1 MRILFVVLGYMALAL
16 GLVGIAVPLLPT
28 TPLLLLS
35 SCLFLK
41 GSPRLHAR
49 LLAMPRVGAY
59 IRQFEATRAIPL
71 RAKVLAVVMM
81 SASFVF
87 LIVCVAESWWLRLVL
102 ALAAVAVGWHILSYK
117 TALYND
123 YSSYMR
129 RVFGCKVQKVS
140 VDASFTCPNRDG
152 TVGWGG
158 CTYCNNASFSPSYC
172 RRERSVA
179 CQVRDGVAFF
189 ARKYPQMK
197 YLAYFQSYT
206 STYGRLDD
214 LMRKYEEALSVDGV
228 VGIVIGTRPDCMPD
242 VLLSYL
248 SRLSRQTYV
257 MVEYGIESTDDA
269 MLRHI
274 NRGHDFAVVRDAVA
288 RTAGAGVAVGGHIIL
303 GLPGDTAESI
313 MRQPAILS
321 GLPLTTLKLHQLQ
334 IIRGTRMAAEYA
346 AAPGRFALF
355 DVDDYVDVVVAYIE
369 RLRPSMV
376 LDRFVSQ
383 SPRELLVAPDW
394 GLKNYEFVEKVK
406 KRLEAQQT
414 YQGRLYRD

>member
-1 MRILFVVLGYMALAL
+1 MMA
-16 GLVGIAVPLLPT
+16 
-28 TPLLLLS
+28 
-35 SCLFLK
+35 
-41 GSPRLHAR
+41 
-49 LLAMPRVGAY
+49 
-59 IRQFEATRAIPL
+59 
-71 RAKVLAVVMM
+71 
-81 SASFVF
+81 
-87 LIVCVAESWWLRLVL
+87 
-102 ALAAVAVGWHILSYK
+102 
-117 TALYND
+117 ALYND

-321 GLPLTTLKLHQLQ
+321 GLPLTCTSC
-334 IIRGTRMAAEYA
+334 RSS
-346 AAPGRFALF
+346 
-355 DVDDYVDVVVAYIE
+355 VAHGW
-369 RLRPSMV
+369 RPSMQQPRDV
-376 LDRFVSQ
+376 LHCLMSMTMWMLSSPISRGCGPRWCLTVS
-383 SPRELLVAPDW
+383 SRNLHASFWSLPTGD
-394 GLKNYEFVEKVK
+394 
-406 KRLEAQQT
+406 
-414 YQGRLYRD
+414 

>member
-1 MRILFVVLGYMALAL
+1 MVAEARPRSG
-16 GLVGIAVPLLPT
+16 
-28 TPLLLLS
+28 
-35 SCLFLK
+35 
-41 GSPRLHAR
+41 GSGGG
-49 LLAMPRVGAY
+49 MAY
-59 IRQFEATRAIPL
+59 IELQDSP
-71 RAKVLAVVMM
+71 VMM
-81 SASFVF
+81 A
-87 LIVCVAESWWLRLVL
+87 
-102 ALAAVAVGWHILSYK
+102 
-117 TALYND
+117 ALYND